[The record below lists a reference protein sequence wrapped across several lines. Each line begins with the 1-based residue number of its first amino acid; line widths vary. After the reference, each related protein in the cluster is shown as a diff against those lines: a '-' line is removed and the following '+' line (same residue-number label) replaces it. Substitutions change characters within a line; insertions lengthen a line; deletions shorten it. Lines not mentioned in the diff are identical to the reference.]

1 MKELIVKLYD
11 LSTNQLQM
19 VDEYV
24 EKLLHPKKHRSL
36 SQNSYA
42 WKLITEIGD
51 KVNEDKE
58 KVYLDM
64 LVHYGQS
71 ELVSVKADINISG
84 YFKYYKEAGK
94 SVLNGV
100 EFKHYKI
107 YKGSSEFD
115 TREMAIFINGII
127 QEAENLGIPTL
138 TPDQVRELKLV

>member
-11 LSTNQLQM
+11 LSTNQLQL
-19 VDEYV
+19 VDQYV
-24 EKLLHPKKHRSL
+24 EKLLHPRKHRSL

-58 KVYLDM
+58 KVYFDM

-71 ELVSVKADINISG
+71 ELVSVKSDINVHG

-94 SVLNGV
+94 SEINGTS
-100 EFKHYKI
+100 FTHYKI
-107 YKGSSEFD
+107 YKGSSEYD
-115 TREMAIFINGII
+115 TREMSIFINGII

-138 TPDQVRELKLV
+138 TPEQVKELNLN